1 MCQNGGVDNQG
12 EGTALASIVGG
23 DLYGIAGGVNIAS
36 VRVMDDF
43 GNALWSDVIAGM
55 ASYYLLCKLKYL
67 IRILVSSPF
76 ISSPLYL
83 SLLSPRK
90 CFHSD

>member
-1 MCQNGGVDNQG
+1 MKQCLFCHFFFQNGGVDKQG

-23 DLYGIAGGVNIAS
+23 DLYGIAGGVTISS

-55 ASYYLLCKLKYL
+55 A
-67 IRILVSSPF
+67 IINIL
-76 ISSPLYL
+76 Y
-83 SLLSPRK
+83 
-90 CFHSD
+90 